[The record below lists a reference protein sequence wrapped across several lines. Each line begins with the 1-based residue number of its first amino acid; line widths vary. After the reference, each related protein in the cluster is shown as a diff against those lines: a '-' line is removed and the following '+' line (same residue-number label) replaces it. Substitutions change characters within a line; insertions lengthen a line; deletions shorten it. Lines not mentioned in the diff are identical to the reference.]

1 MYRNAELSLIVD
13 NIHNIPEL
21 LSVAALAIKN
31 LRVGQVQI
39 WVDHRMQQSL
49 FYFIGS
55 LVLKH
60 RS

>member
-21 LSVAALAIKN
+21 LSVATLAIES

-39 WVDHRMQQSL
+39 SVDHRMQQSL
-49 FYFIGS
+49 FYFIGG

-60 RS
+60 GS